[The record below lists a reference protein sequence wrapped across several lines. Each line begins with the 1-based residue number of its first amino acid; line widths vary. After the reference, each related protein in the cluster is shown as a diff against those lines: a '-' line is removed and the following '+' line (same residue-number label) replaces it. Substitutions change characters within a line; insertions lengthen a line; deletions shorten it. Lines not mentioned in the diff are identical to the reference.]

1 VVLRAAPE
9 IASEHRRV
17 TAEATGGGRKACGF
31 GNLLFSPRALGL
43 ALYVVR
49 KLRRSQQERSRSP
62 SSGRL
67 LWVLEWAPS

>member
-1 VVLRAAPE
+1 MVLRAAPE

-43 ALYVVR
+43 ALCG
-49 KLRRSQQERSRSP
+49 KITS
-62 SSGRL
+62 
-67 LWVLEWAPS
+67 A